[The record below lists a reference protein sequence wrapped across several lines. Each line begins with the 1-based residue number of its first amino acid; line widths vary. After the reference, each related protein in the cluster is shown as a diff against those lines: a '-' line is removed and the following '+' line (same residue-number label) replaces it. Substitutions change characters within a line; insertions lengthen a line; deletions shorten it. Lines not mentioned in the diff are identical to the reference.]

1 MDRLLKKIRKAIKED
16 GVTLRRGISSVIIAL
31 LLWELGRAL
40 QLPLLHARPAPSE
53 VMGVVGGLL
62 TDPDYWG
69 SWGSSFARVLK
80 GFVLAQL
87 VGVPLGLA
95 MAASRAMYGMVFP
108 PFEILR
114 PIPPLAWVPISIIFW
129 PTTESSITFVIFLGA
144 FYTVVINVL
153 GGARNIDARY
163 IRAAAS
169 LGSKGRDTF
178 FRIVLPATLPSIF
191 TGMAVG
197 MGITWE
203 VVVAAEMIAG
213 KSGLGYLTWTSYVG
227 GYYPQ
232 IVVGM
237 ISIGIAGYISS
248 SAIRKMGEACMPWR
262 RIF

>member
-1 MDRLLKKIRKAIKED
+1 MAKKKIPLFEQIKS
-16 GVTLRRGISSVIIAL
+16 VSFRRGATAIIIGL
-31 LLWELGRAL
+31 LLWEAGRAL
-40 QLPLLHARPAPSE
+40 ELPLLHAMPAPSE
-53 VMGVVGGLL
+53 IAGVIGGLVVEPSFWA
-62 TDPDYWG
+62 D
-69 SWGSSFARVLK
+69 WGSSFHRVLV
-80 GFVLAQL
+80 GFFLAQI
-87 VGVPLGLA
+87 VGIPLGLA
-95 MAASRAMYGMVFP
+95 MAASRALYGVMFP

-153 GGARNIDARY
+153 GGAKNIDARLS
-163 IRAAAS
+163 RAAIS
-169 LGSKGRDTF
+169 LGARRWDIFCK
-178 FRIVLPATLPSIF
+178 IVLPATLPSIF

-213 KSGLGYLTWTSYVG
+213 KSGLGYLTWSSYVG

-237 ISIGIAGYISS
+237 ISIGIAGYVSS
-248 SAIRKMGEACMPWR
+248 SAIRKLGELCMPWR
-262 RIF
+262 RQF